1 MNEINPVN
9 GVPSIVPTTRLGGA
23 SAGAEVEAGSGPAED
38 LVEISDVA
46 QMMSKLR
53 SLPEI
58 RQDVVN
64 QIRGEIE
71 AGTFETP
78 ERIEGTVEILLDELS
93 DSARR

>member
-1 MNEINPVN
+1 MNEINHVN
-9 GVPSIVPTTRLGGA
+9 GVPPIVPNLRIRGA
-23 SAGAEVEAGSGPAED
+23 SAGAEVESSSGPAED
-38 LVEISDVA
+38 RVEISDVA

-58 RQDVVN
+58 RQDLVN

-78 ERIEGTVEILLDELS
+78 QRIEGTVDALLDELS
-93 DSARR
+93 DPAPL